1 VQGELSNDA
10 DVTST
15 TVSAIA
21 VSHRDVKFVNLHS
34 FVLQTTAQKT
44 SGVPNAE
51 KTALAVEQPK
61 KAEAPMPMEVE
72 FEFSD
77 VNALTCLLCARQF
90 KTLDQLKRHNK
101 ESDLHKARLLQY
113 YDVILGKV
121 VLTIS

>member
-21 VSHRDVKFVNLHS
+21 VSLVMSSLSALHS

-44 SGVPNAE
+44 TGLPNAE
-51 KTALAVEQPK
+51 KLALAVEQPK
-61 KAEAPMPMEVE
+61 KAEAPLPMEVE

-113 YDVILGKV
+113 YDDIWAKV

>member
-1 VQGELSNDA
+1 MQGELSNDA

-21 VSHRDVKFVNLHS
+21 VSLVMSSLSALHS

-44 SGVPNAE
+44 TGLPNAE
-51 KTALAVEQPK
+51 KLALAVEQPK
-61 KAEAPMPMEVE
+61 KAEAPLPMEVE

-113 YDVILGKV
+113 YDDIWAKV